1 MGSSG
6 GGGYYMPVKT
16 TQTRTRN
23 AAGSVGSAP
32 NVQMPTTDVVTP
44 AVARD
49 MSQDS
54 NTAQQN
60 QAIARSRLQGIR
72 STWASLGGSKGK
84 LGD

>member
-6 GGGYYMPVKT
+6 GGGYYQPIKT
-16 TQTRTRN
+16 TQRVTRN
-23 AAGSVGSAP
+23 AAGSVSAAP

-54 NTAQQN
+54 NTAQAN

-72 STWASLGGSKGK
+72 STWATLGGSKGK